1 MNDIINTYIQDTF
14 NPELEFEIRRTLWL
28 FECFQI
34 EGVDDDLSNLLM
46 SIDGLDR
53 GQAQDDFIAILNIKI
68 DFIFI
73 SHTLK
78 VSDRAS
84 IHVKNEILSSLF
96 IIQDLSDYTLPVSL
110 INTNPDIYFAI
121 ANVLALYCTIS
132 VSNILNILEEADNS
146 LLHKILELNSLQ
158 MDSDIDPNMS
168 EEREIRERIYKY
180 INMYLAFSKAECL
193 GYLMVTKGY
202 KVNYPLDHYLPLV
215 KNDIIILT
223 ADGIDR
229 GISARESIANN
240 IISLVLL
247 SEDGYDKTKEIIDD
261 NLSQMVPN
269 VTPALID
276 TINNK
281 ITMFK
286 EFCEEHGDAS
296 NDISE

>member
-28 FECFQI
+28 FECFQL
-34 EGVDDDLSNLLM
+34 EGIDDDLSNLLM
-46 SIDGLDR
+46 SIEGLDR
-53 GQAQDDFIAILNIKI
+53 SQAQDDFIAILNIKTN
-68 DFIFI
+68 FIFI

-78 VSDRAS
+78 ISDRAP
-84 IHVKNEILSSLF
+84 IHVKNELLSALF
-96 IIQDLSDYTLPVSL
+96 IIQDLSDYTLPMSL
-110 INTNPDIYFAI
+110 INGNPDIYFAV

-132 VSNILNILEEADNS
+132 VSNILNILEQADVS
-146 LLHKILELNSLQ
+146 LLQKIQELDALH
-158 MDSDIDPNMS
+158 MESDIDPNMT
-168 EEREIRERIYKY
+168 EEREVREGIYKH
-180 INMYLAFSKAECL
+180 INAFLAFTKVECL

-215 KNDIIILT
+215 KNDIVILT

-240 IISLVLL
+240 IVSLVLL
-247 SEDGYDKTKEIIDD
+247 SEGGYDRMKEIIDD

-276 TINNK
+276 VINNK
-281 ITMFK
+281 ITTFK

-296 NDISE
+296 NDIHQ